1 MKPLVAT
8 ELEFDKVQ
16 QLVAAQT
23 RTGLGRLLLTSGS
36 NLPAPEESTVL
47 ANLTAAIGRLIDT
60 DGQLGFAGL
69 DDALPWLQP
78 DAPAPTEPGDLLSL
92 LTLARRI
99 AAVRR
104 QILSATED
112 REILLNIGDQLPDT
126 SELVAAVA
134 PKLGRDGSISD
145 DASPELRRLRQHSV
159 RVRRDLLSQ
168 LDEVRRTLPDVVT
181 DAPPTLRRDRYCLPV
196 RASARTHLPGLLL
209 DTSSRGATA
218 FMEPFAV
225 VNLNNELADSAARER
240 DEIRRIV
247 AEIAA
252 AFLHMREDLMRATE
266 VMATLDAAQARAIF
280 GRIVEGRVVEPRS
293 GDDLVLR
300 GARHPLLD
308 ERLHFLRS
316 EVFGDSEQRDPAH
329 QVVPLDFSLPT
340 DVRTLI
346 ISGPN
351 AGGKTVTLKTI
362 GLMVLMAA
370 HGIPLPADE
379 GTTIPDLTR
388 VWCHIGDE
396 QNVAADLSSFSGAMT
411 ATALLLADGDAGTL
425 VLYDE
430 LGAGTDPLE
439 GAALGLAL
447 LEELTRRGCLT
458 VATTHLAPIALNA
471 AGTDGMDNA
480 AMGYDETCERPT
492 YSLAMGRPGRSRAL
506 EIARRTGIPDKILVR
521 ASDLLGGEHLELDR
535 WLRRLEQVE
544 GELEEQ
550 RLELDAREHEVALRR
565 DELQRRNTELA
576 AERDRLAAEAVAE
589 RDRLRRR
596 AKEQLDSA
604 ICRLD
609 QAIEESEKLG
619 RRRRQ
624 RLRDEAMDLGESP
637 QTPPASQRP
646 EPAVGTRVR
655 MSGLGGT
662 GTLEEV
668 RGDRALVTSSG
679 KKLWVELSEIEV
691 LGGAH
696 DVPRRV
702 TVEVVSDNGPIGEL
716 VLLGLDSERGREELE
731 RYLDQA
737 FTSGRRSVRVVHGHG
752 TGVLRR
758 MVEEVCRSHPAVRS
772 FKHPPR
778 HLGGTGATEV
788 ELDHG
793 D

>member
-1 MKPLVAT
+1 MKISIAS

-16 QLVAAQT
+16 QLVAAQA
-23 RTGLGRLLLTSGS
+23 RSGLGRRLVATRS
-36 NLPAPEESTVL
+36 NLPTPEESTDL
-47 ANLTAAIGRLIDT
+47 ARLTAAVVRLIDD

-69 DDALPWLQP
+69 DEALPWLEP

-104 QILSATED
+104 RVLCAPENT
-112 REILLNIGDQLPDT
+112 EILLTVGEQLPDT
-126 SELVAAVA
+126 SGLVAAVA

-145 DASPELRRLRQHSV
+145 DASPELRRLRQHAA
-159 RVRRDLLSQ
+159 RVRRELLGQ
-168 LDEVRRTLPDVVT
+168 LDAIRRAHPDVVT

-196 RASARTHLPGLLL
+196 RVSARSQLPGLLL

-218 FMEPFAV
+218 FIEPFAV
-225 VNLNNELADSAARER
+225 VDLNNELTDSAARER

-252 AFLHMREDLMRATE
+252 AFLDIREDLMRATE

-280 GRIVEGRVVEPRS
+280 GRIVEGRVIAPRS
-293 GDDLVLR
+293 GDELVLR

-308 ERLHFLRS
+308 ERLQLLRS
-316 EVFGDSEQRDPAH
+316 EVFGDSEQRDPSH
-329 QVVPLDFSLPT
+329 HVVPLDFSLPSL
-340 DVRTLI
+340 VRTLI

-370 HGIPLPADE
+370 HGIPLPVDE
-379 GTTIPDLTR
+379 GTTIPDLTH

-411 ATALLLADGDAGTL
+411 ATARLLSHGDTGTL
-425 VLYDE
+425 VLFDE

-439 GAALGLAL
+439 GAALGLGL

-480 AMGYDETCERPT
+480 AMGYDEAGERPT
-492 YSLAMGRPGRSRAL
+492 YTLAMGRPGRSRAV
-506 EIARRTGIPDKILVR
+506 EIARRTGIPDRILAR
-521 ASDLLGGEHLELDR
+521 AGELLGGDHLELDR

-550 RLELDAREHEVALRR
+550 RLELGQRDREFARRRDDLEREHA
-565 DELQRRNTELA
+565 TLA
-576 AERDRLAAEAVAE
+576 SERDRMAAEAAVE

-596 AKEQLDSA
+596 AKE
-604 ICRLD
+604 RLD
-609 QAIEESEKLG
+609 MALGRLDHAIEEREKLG
-619 RRRRQ
+619 KRRRQ
-624 RLRDEAMDLGESP
+624 RLRDEAMDLGESQ
-637 QTPPASQRP
+637 QTETPGP
-646 EPAVGTRVR
+646 EPAIGTRVR
-655 MSGLGGT
+655 LAGLGGT
-662 GTLEEV
+662 GILEEI
-668 RGDRALVTSSG
+668 RNGRALVTSAG
-679 KKLWVELSEIEV
+679 KRLWVELTEIEA
-691 LGGAH
+691 LDGAV
-696 DVPRRV
+696 DVPRRP
-702 TVEVVSDNGPIGEL
+702 TVEVITDDGPAEEL

-731 RYLDQA
+731 RFLDQA
-737 FTSGRRSVRVVHGHG
+737 FTTGRRSVRVVHGHG

-758 MVEEVCRSHPAVRS
+758 MVADVCRSHPAVQS

-778 HLGGTGATEV
+778 HRGGTGATEV
-788 ELDHG
+788 ELDI
-793 D
+793 

>member
-1 MKPLVAT
+1 MKTSIAS

-16 QLVAAQT
+16 QLVAAQA
-23 RTGLGRLLLTSGS
+23 RTGLGRRLVANGS
-36 NLPAPEESTVL
+36 NLPAPEDSAEL
-47 ANLTAAIGRLIDT
+47 AEMTAAVVRLIDD

-69 DDALPWLQP
+69 DDALPWLEP

-92 LTLARRI
+92 LTLARRV

-104 QILSATED
+104 RLLSAPDDTD
-112 REILLNIGDQLPDT
+112 ILHTLGDQLPDT
-126 SELVAAVA
+126 TELVAAVA
-134 PKLGRDGSISD
+134 PKLGRDGTLSD
-145 DASPELRRLRQHSV
+145 DASPELQRLRKHAG
-159 RVRRDLLSQ
+159 RVRRDLLGQ
-168 LDEVRRTLPDVVT
+168 LEEVRRSHPDVVT
-181 DAPPTLRRDRYCLPV
+181 DAPPTLRRERYCLPV
-196 RASARTHLPGLLL
+196 RASARTRLPGLLL

-218 FMEPFAV
+218 FVEPFAV
-225 VNLNNELADSAARER
+225 VDLNNELANSAARER
-240 DEIRRIV
+240 EEIRRIV

-252 AFLHMREDLMRATE
+252 AFLHIREDLVWATE

-280 GRIVEGRVVEPRS
+280 GRIVEGRVVVPRP
-293 GDDLVLR
+293 GDELVLR

-308 ERLHFLRS
+308 ERLQLLRS
-316 EVFGDSEQRDPAH
+316 EVFGDSEQRDPSH
-329 QVVPLDFSLPT
+329 HVVPLDFSLSAE
-340 DVRTLI
+340 VRTLI

-370 HGIPLPADE
+370 NGIPLPADE
-379 GTTIPDLTR
+379 GTTIPDLTQ

-411 ATALLLADGDAGTL
+411 ATARLLTHGDAGTL

-480 AMGYDETCERPT
+480 AMGYDETNERPT
-492 YSLAMGRPGRSRAL
+492 YTLAMGRPGRSRAV
-506 EIARRTGIPDKILVR
+506 EIARRTKIPDQILAR
-521 ASDLLGGEHLELDR
+521 AGDLLGGDHLELDR

-550 RLELDAREHEVALRR
+550 RLKLDAREREVSRR
-565 DELQRRNTELA
+565 GEDLEREHAAFA
-576 AERDRLAAEAVAE
+576 AERNRAAAEAAAE

-596 AKEQLDSA
+596 AKE
-604 ICRLD
+604 RLD
-609 QAIEESEKLG
+609 AALSRLDDAIEEHERLG
-619 RRRRQ
+619 KRRRQ
-624 RLRDEAMDLGESP
+624 RLRDNAMDLGESP
-637 QTPPASQRP
+637 QTDTEAPGPAP
-646 EPAVGTRVR
+646 VIGARVR
-655 MSGLGGT
+655 LSGLGGT
-662 GTLEEV
+662 GVLDDI
-668 RGDRALVTSSG
+668 RGERALVTSSG
-679 KKLWVELSEIEV
+679 KRLWIELSEIEV
-691 LGGAH
+691 LDGPAG
-696 DVPRRV
+696 VPSRPTIEV
-702 TVEVVSDNGPIGEL
+702 TTEDGPTGEL

-731 RYLDQA
+731 RFLDQA

-758 MVEEVCRSHPAVRS
+758 MVADVCRSHPAVRS
-772 FKHPPR
+772 FKHPSR

-788 ELDHG
+788 ELDI
-793 D
+793 